1 MGVPLVDAG
10 LLITTTTAVAVVR
23 HLVHLAKSA
32 RFRTWPGRLSVNFA
46 ILVNIKTWLDKKSA
60 KIVPRARTAMS
71 VEAFRALNALIVLL
85 VGS

>member
-1 MGVPLVDAG
+1 
-10 LLITTTTAVAVVR
+10 
-23 HLVHLAKSA
+23 
-32 RFRTWPGRLSVNFA
+32 VNFA

-60 KIVPRARTAMS
+60 KIVPRARTAML